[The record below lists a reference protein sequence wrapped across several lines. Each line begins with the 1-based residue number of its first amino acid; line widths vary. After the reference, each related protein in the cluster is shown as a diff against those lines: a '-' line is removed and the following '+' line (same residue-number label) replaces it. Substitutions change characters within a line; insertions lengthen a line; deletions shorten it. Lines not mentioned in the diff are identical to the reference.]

1 MATFP
6 KEQNIIQYKQNLIEE
21 NVKISYN
28 TYLSLKIRKNNIG
41 VESMVITILLTL
53 YLVSLGISFIAI
65 EKKLLKMILKNNR
78 QILQK

>member
-1 MATFP
+1 MVTFP

-28 TYLSLKIRKNNIG
+28 TYLSLKIRKNNIE
-41 VESMVITILLTL
+41 VEFMVIAILLTL
-53 YLVSLGISFIAI
+53 YLVSLGISFMVI

-78 QILQK
+78 QVL